1 MTKKQFIK
9 KVNTIA
15 NSALLLHFVRAYSKS
30 IVLEYCTPKTKHGN
44 YSGFFFF
51 SSLYSQSQR
60 NLTWNL
66 LLENG
71 IYKNDF
77 FPANTPSGIY
87 SLQMATRSQSITK
100 KCSDAQRS
108 V

>member
-44 YSGFFFF
+44 YSGFFFRRF
-51 SSLYSQSQR
+51 IHNRKEILPG
-60 NLTWNL
+60 T
-66 LLENG
+66 
-71 IYKNDF
+71 F
-77 FPANTPSGIY
+77 
-87 SLQMATRSQSITK
+87 
-100 KCSDAQRS
+100 C
-108 V
+108 

>member
-44 YSGFFFF
+44 YSGFFF

-60 NLTWNL
+60 HLTWNL

-100 KCSDAQRS
+100 KCSDAQKS